1 MKLLKNPIILIWFSV
16 SFILLIVGVIL
27 SIFVA
32 NSTFWAVIAILLST
46 LSSSIFFPIAVG
58 YFYDN
63 LKERESGDV
72 IWQVFKD
79 FSEGGIMRV
88 YKDREVSGNPENAEV
103 DLRRAFDN
111 HVSGDIKL
119 IGISLRVFFNQTG
132 PFFQSILRLSSRS
145 QLDESIKIKAL
156 VSHPTS
162 YEVGC
167 RAEIETPNMKEKLIQ
182 SDIMISVANMQH
194 LNDQFSQPSV
204 EYGFYCSAPYCTL
217 VIFPEK
223 CYFSPNI
230 LARSA
235 PVRLPMIVF
244 SEGSHG
250 YKKLNEYFE
259 YLWAKRETIDN
270 FDSKTKV

>member
-1 MKLLKNPIILIWFSV
+1 MKLLKNPIILIWFIV
-16 SFILLIVGVIL
+16 SFILLIVSVTL
-27 SIFVA
+27 SIFVT
-32 NSTFWAVIAILLST
+32 NSTFWIVVAILLST

-63 LKERESGDV
+63 LKERESGDI

-79 FSEGGIMRV
+79 FSEGGIVRV
-88 YKDREVSGNPENAEV
+88 YKDREVSENPENAEV

-111 HVSGDIKL
+111 HVSGEIKL
-119 IGISLRVFFNQTG
+119 VGVSLRVFFNQTG
-132 PFFQSILRLSSRS
+132 PFFQSIFRLASRS
-145 QLDESIKIKAL
+145 QLDKSIKLKAL
-156 VSHPTS
+156 VSHPS
-162 YEVGC
+162 SHEIGC

-182 SDIMISVANMQH
+182 SDIMISVANMEH
-194 LNDQFSQPSV
+194 INEQFSIPPIDH
-204 EYGFYCSAPYCTL
+204 GFYGSAPYCTL

-244 SEGSHG
+244 REGSHG
-250 YKKLNEYFE
+250 YKKLNEYFD
-259 YLWAKRETIDN
+259 YLWTKRSTLEN
-270 FDSKTKV
+270 FDPTTKA